1 MAYPAMNMHTN
12 QLRVTAVWVLL
23 GTALLCS
30 GLPHARD
37 TAGVALL
44 LDIKG
49 AITPA
54 VSAYVLRGLAHARDQ
69 DAQLVILRMDTPGGL
84 DSSMREIIQGILN
97 STVPVVGYVG
107 PAGARAASAGTYIL
121 YASHIA
127 AMAEATNL
135 GAATPV
141 SLSRVAV
148 ATAADEEAEEADEVA
163 DNATAMRRKVT
174 NDASAYIRSLA
185 ELRDR
190 NVEWA
195 ETAVRDGASLSAM
208 EALRM
213 QVVDLVAVDV
223 PDLLDAVHGWR
234 VEVKGGDRLLNTG
247 GVILQDFTPTWRDR
261 LLAVLSDPN
270 IALLLLNLGVLAILM
285 ELYSPGLIIPG
296 VLGVIAVLFG
306 LYSLHIL
313 PVNFAGVALLLLGF
327 ALMAVE
333 LFVPAVG
340 LFALTG
346 LVAMVVGGLL
356 LFEPQQYTRPEDW
369 NLAVSP
375 YLLAIVVAI
384 CVAVMLVVVPMLVR
398 SMRRPLVSGAT
409 TLIGTVGKVMADFSG
424 RGRVRINGEDWD
436 ATANVALKRGDA
448 IRVCAVTG
456 LLLRVEPE
464 LSPAPVQEK

>member
-1 MAYPAMNMHTN
+1 
-12 QLRVTAVWVLL
+12 
-23 GTALLCS
+23 
-30 GLPHARD
+30 
-37 TAGVALL
+37 
-44 LDIKG
+44 
-49 AITPA
+49 
-54 VSAYVLRGLAHARDQ
+54 
-69 DAQLVILRMDTPGGL
+69 
-84 DSSMREIIQGILN
+84 MREIIQGILN

-141 SLSRVAV
+141 SLGRVDV
-148 ATAADEEAEEADEVA
+148 EDEEVEDEDEVA

-195 ETAVRDGASLSAM
+195 ESAVRDGASLSAE
-208 EALRM
+208 EALKM

-223 PDLLDAVHGWR
+223 PELLDAVHGWR
-234 VEVKGGDRLLNTG
+234 AVTPGEDRLLNTEG
-247 GVILQDFTPTWRDR
+247 IVLQDFTPTWRDR

-270 IALLLLNLGVLAILM
+270 IALLLLNLGTLAILL
-285 ELYSPGLIIPG
+285 ELYSPGLVIPG
-296 VLGVIAVLFG
+296 LLGVIAVLFG

-313 PVNFAGVALLLLGF
+313 PVNFAGVTLLLLGF
-327 ALMAVE
+327 VLMAVE

-340 LFALTG
+340 LFALAG
-346 LVAMVVGGLL
+346 LVAMVVGGVL
-356 LFEPQQYTRPEDW
+356 LFEPQEYTRPEDW
-369 NLAVSP
+369 SLAVSP

-384 CVAVMLVVVPMLVR
+384 CVAVMVVVVPMLLR

-409 TLIGTVGKVMADFSG
+409 TLIGMVGEVMADFSG

-436 ATANVALKRGDA
+436 ATADVALKRGDPV
-448 IRVCAVTG
+448 RVCTVTG
-456 LLLRVEPE
+456 LLLRVEPA
-464 LSPAPVQEK
+464 LAPDPVQEK